1 MNSAFDDR
9 FVDCSVELANWVS
22 RLATPKNI
30 NNIRNNFH
38 RNYRKKYNDIIISY
52 IILTITCDPFGTGD
66 PCTPA
71 AVTIALSRCAIS
83 CETETPE
90 KMFPIPPIFL
100 FFFLLRPSVKRKT
113 KRLIERFDQ
122 LSHSFKTNIPLNFNE
137 ILILVNSFGSWKI
150 KIQLAFLTLI
160 LTRYLLFKRGFNL
173 LNEQV
178 FHLKSHR
185 KVKSYLV

>member
-1 MNSAFDDR
+1 M
-9 FVDCSVELANWVS
+9 
-22 RLATPKNI
+22 
-30 NNIRNNFH
+30 
-38 RNYRKKYNDIIISY
+38 
-52 IILTITCDPFGTGD
+52 TITCDPFGTGD

-122 LSHSFKTNIPLNFNE
+122 LSHLFKTNIPLNFNE